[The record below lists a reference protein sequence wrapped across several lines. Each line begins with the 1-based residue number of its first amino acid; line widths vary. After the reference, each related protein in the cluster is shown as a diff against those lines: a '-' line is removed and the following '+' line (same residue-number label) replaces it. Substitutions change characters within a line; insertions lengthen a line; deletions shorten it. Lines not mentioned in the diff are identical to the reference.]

1 MDNLKKALGVILAL
15 IALAVVAHYAVGE
28 LYGGLL
34 PQPGLVWDIL
44 NWFMAGGVLVA
55 LACQYRAKRALARGP
70 GSRGV
75 NGEYLTTNL
84 LLFAAIVLTLWFF
97 RNWFDNLIVGAGTQE
112 DTILFIWQIV
122 NPLFVLVTGA
132 TAAQLW
138 RRPGNAPG
146 NSHGNAPGDGS
157 RDDSGANSTNDRGT
171 ASASATASGAE
182 AATELDRQ

>member
-1 MDNLKKALGVILAL
+1 MDSLKRAVGVILAL
-15 IALAVVAHYAVGE
+15 IALAVAVHYAVGE

-70 GSRGV
+70 GGRGI

-138 RRPGNAPG
+138 RRPVN
-146 NSHGNAPGDGS
+146 
-157 RDDSGANSTNDRGT
+157 DSENDF
-171 ASASATASGAE
+171 ATE
-182 AATELDRQ
+182 PATELDQQ

>member
-1 MDNLKKALGVILAL
+1 MDNLKKALGGILAL

-55 LACQYRAKRALARGP
+55 LACQYRARRALARGP

-138 RRPGNAPG
+138 RRPGKAPG
-146 NSHGNAPGDGS
+146 NSHGNAPD
-157 RDDSGANSTNDRGT
+157 DDSGANSATDGG
-171 ASASATASGAE
+171 SASATVSGAE